1 MFVRCA
7 YYVGTVPAA
16 DQERFN
22 RYVEDVHLPD
32 VATWPR
38 LKRLRLLRNNGEP
51 YEGEE
56 PRYYQCFELSFETQE
71 DMDFCMASE
80 ERRRTREQ
88 SVVDRAI
95 WKDLFHGEIHHIN
108 YEIIDVPLGSA

>member
-7 YYVGTVPAA
+7 YYVGIVPAA

-38 LKRLRLLRNNGEP
+38 LKGLRLLRSNGEA
-51 YEGEE
+51 YEGES
-56 PRYYQCFELSFETQE
+56 PRYYQCFELSFDSQE

-80 ERRRTREQ
+80 QRKQTRKQ
-88 SVVDRAI
+88 SAEDRAI
-95 WKDLFHGEIHHIN
+95 WKDLFIGEIHHIN
-108 YEIIDVPLGSA
+108 YEVIDIPVI

>member
-7 YYVGTVPAA
+7 YYIGTVSPE
-16 DQERFN
+16 DRERFD
-22 RYVEDVHLPD
+22 RYVEEVHLPD

-38 LKRLRLLRNNGEP
+38 LKKLRLLRSNGAP
-51 YEGEE
+51 YEGE
-56 PRYYQCFELSFETQE
+56 PCRYYQCFELTFDSQQ

-80 ERRRTREQ
+80 ARKRTRQQ
-88 SVVDRAI
+88 SAADRAI

-108 YEIIDVPLGSA
+108 YEVIEFPVT